1 MIKRKLIQL
10 LNWLLRKE
18 FAVEYLHRDQTAIK
32 NFLFRCYADRGAMD
46 YFGLEELKVLKN
58 MARGLQHEQ
67 YWIEVGKRQQLS
79 LIVQDFE
86 KEYNLRAAASAKAA
100 AEAKRKVG
108 EQNEQASNGDG

>member
-1 MIKRKLIQL
+1 MIKRALIKF
-10 LNWLLRKE
+10 LNYLLRKE
-18 FAVEYLHRDQTAIK
+18 FAIEYKHRDQTAIK
-32 NFLFRCYADRGAMD
+32 NFLFHCYGDRGATD

-86 KEYNLRAAASAKAA
+86 KEYNLRAAAKARA
-100 AEAKRKVG
+100 DADAKRKAG
-108 EQNEQASNGDG
+108 EQNAATGNSDH

>member
-1 MIKRKLIQL
+1 MIRRTLIKL
-10 LNWLLRKE
+10 LNWLLHKE
-18 FAVEYLHRDQTAIK
+18 FSVEYMHRDQTAIK
-32 NFLFRCYADRGAMD
+32 NWLFTCYGNRGAMD

-58 MARGLQHEQ
+58 MARGLENQA

-100 AEAKRKVG
+100 AEAKRKGG
-108 EQNEQASNGDG
+108 EQNGETSDSNN